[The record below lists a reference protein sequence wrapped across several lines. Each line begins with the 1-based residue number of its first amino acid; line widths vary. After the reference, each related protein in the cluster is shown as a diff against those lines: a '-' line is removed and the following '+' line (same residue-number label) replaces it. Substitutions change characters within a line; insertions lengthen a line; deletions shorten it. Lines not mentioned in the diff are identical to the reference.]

1 MKLTTVS
8 TITRLATG
16 LAIIML
22 APCVNAETLYAWGTI
37 ANVGGD
43 LLMSIDTNSGVASRV
58 GTGTN
63 FSGAMAFA
71 TDGSLYGAQ
80 GRTLV
85 KFNASYNGTYTSLG
99 QLPDYMN
106 AISFDSKGNLWG
118 INSGNFSLYSIDP
131 ATGAQLSAKFIS
143 SSNPG
148 DAYVYYLAP
157 QSDGSFLTTSGYSLN
172 RLDPATGRITAGQSL
187 TSYSYQLGL
196 GSAGNLYNAVG
207 GQGFTT
213 LQSID
218 RASGTVSTIGNST
231 SAPPAT
237 YYYGFV
243 SASPVPVPG
252 AAWLLVSG
260 VGCLGFF
267 RKRTT
272 KS

>member
-1 MKLTTVS
+1 
-8 TITRLATG
+8 
-16 LAIIML
+16 
-22 APCVNAETLYAWGTI
+22 VNAETLYAYGSI
-37 ANVGGD
+37 ANVSGSV
-43 LLMSIDTNSGVASRV
+43 LMSINTTNGVASRV
-58 GTGTN
+58 GSGTN
-63 FSGAMAFA
+63 FYGAMAFA
-71 TDGSLYGAQ
+71 PDGSLYGEQ
-80 GRTLV
+80 GITLV
-85 KFNASYNGTYTSLG
+85 KFNASYDGTYTTLG

-118 INSGNFSLYSIDP
+118 INSDNFSLYSIDP

-143 SSNPG
+143 STDPNN
-148 DAYVYYLAP
+148 AYIYSLAP
-157 QSDGSFLTTSGYSLN
+157 QSDGSFLSMYGNSLN
-172 RLDPATGRITAGQSL
+172 RLDPATGRNTREQSL
-187 TSYSYQLGL
+187 SSDGDVQLGL
-196 GSAGNLYNAVG
+196 GSAGNLYHTVR

-231 SAPPAT
+231 SSPPAT

-267 RKRTT
+267 RKRPTQ
-272 KS
+272 S